1 MKSTHK
7 TSRTAAVTADGRTTF
22 QFDPETW
29 AAIDKLAAK
38 LGTSWQDWAA
48 RAIERRP
55 NIGKAAALRA
65 AVAEEVLTEPVAAA
79 QAAALPEPHPIIG
92 SGYHRLDDD
101 LLAVQLDGARI
112 TVSDDAFEGFTLL
125 VGTRSEASG
134 GEPFVC
140 IQNRLR
146 GGLHL
151 FITQE
156 VAQGGDPEGEAAGG
170 GQAWPLLARPVLRQ
184 VGM

>member
-1 MKSTHK
+1 MKPTHK
-7 TSRTAAVTADGRTTF
+7 TSRTAAVTLDGRTTF

-65 AVAEEVLTEPVAAA
+65 AVADEVLTEPVAAA
-79 QAAALPEPHPIIG
+79 QPAALPEPHPIIG

-112 TVSDDAFEGFTLL
+112 TTRDDAFEGFTLL
-125 VGTRSEASG
+125 AGTRAEASG
-134 GEPFVC
+134 GQPFIC

-151 FITQE
+151 FILQE
-156 VAQGGDPEGEAAGG
+156 VAQGGGPEGNRTGG
-170 GQAWPLLARPVLRQ
+170 APAWPLLARPV
-184 VGM
+184 

>member
-1 MKSTHK
+1 MKPTHK
-7 TSRTAAVTADGRTTF
+7 TSRTAAVTLDGRTTF

-65 AVAEEVLTEPVAAA
+65 AVADEVLTEPVAAA
-79 QAAALPEPHPIIG
+79 QPAALPEPHPIIG

-112 TVSDDAFEGFTLL
+112 TTRDDAFEGFTLL
-125 VGTRSEASG
+125 AGTRAEASG
-134 GEPFVC
+134 GQPFIC

-151 FITQE
+151 FSRQE
-156 VAQGGDPEGEAAGG
+156 VAPGGGPEGNRTGG
-170 GQAWPLLARPVLRQ
+170 APAWPLLARPV
-184 VGM
+184 

>member
-22 QFDPETW
+22 QFDPATW

-48 RAIERRP
+48 RAIARRP

-65 AVAEEVLTEPVAAA
+65 AVADEVLTDPVSAA
-79 QAAALPEPHPIIG
+79 QPVALPEPHPIIG

-101 LLAVQLDGARI
+101 LLAVQLDGARV
-112 TVSDDAFEGFTLL
+112 TTRDDAFEGFTLL
-125 VGTRSEASG
+125 VGTRSEACG
-134 GEPFVC
+134 GQPFVC

-156 VAQGGDPEGEAAGG
+156 GEQEGDPKGDAAGTLNG
-170 GQAWPLLARPVLRQ
+170 CS
-184 VGM
+184 